1 MHPNVHCS
9 TVYNSQ
15 EMSINRR
22 MDKDVVQVYNG
33 ILLSYKKERRNA
45 ICHNMDRPGDYHTEW
60 SKSNRE
66 EILYDIPYMWNQ
78 KRNDT
83 NELTRQKRDSQAENK
98 LRIARRE
105 GIIRDFGKVM
115 YTLLYIKWITNK
127 NLLYSTW
134 NSAQCYVLAWME
146 GKFAREW
153 IYAYVWLS
161 PFAVHLKLSQ
171 HC

>member
-1 MHPNVHCS
+1 M
-9 TVYNSQ
+9 
-15 EMSINRR
+15 
-22 MDKDVVQVYNG
+22 
-33 ILLSYKKERRNA
+33 
-45 ICHNMDRPGDYHTEW
+45 
-60 SKSNRE
+60 
-66 EILYDIPYMWNQ
+66 YDIPYMWNQ
-78 KRNDT
+78 KRNNT

-153 IYAYVWLS
+153 IYAYV
-161 PFAVHLKLSQ
+161 
-171 HC
+171 

>member
-1 MHPNVHCS
+1 M
-9 TVYNSQ
+9 
-15 EMSINRR
+15 
-22 MDKDVVQVYNG
+22 
-33 ILLSYKKERRNA
+33 
-45 ICHNMDRPGDYHTEW
+45 
-60 SKSNRE
+60 
-66 EILYDIPYMWNQ
+66 YDIPYMWNQ
-78 KRNDT
+78 KRNNT

-146 GKFAREW
+146 GQFAREW
-153 IYAYVWLS
+153 IYAYV
-161 PFAVHLKLSQ
+161 
-171 HC
+171 